1 MEGESGRLR
10 CVERFCPPYIEGQPR
25 YQMPHRSRSGVCC
38 LLPPFLSFCSLFV
51 YTAIAL
57 SLLSPQKLVLVR
69 HRTQLVRRIIP
80 KVLSCSLTYSVYC
93 AVPLAWSCSLLL
105 SPVFVIL
112 IVFLPACNCI
122 NFKSPPLSLLPL
134 RARCSAGPAIRAS
147 PPFHLPVIPPPV
159 SRSPSTS
166 HCPHSFPFIL
176 CLSIQSNPLAP
187 VRKNAYSPFTPPVR
201 RLRNLM
207 TRRAFRLLPLFSSH
221 NPLPFLRLRWSRF
234 LFFFSFIIITICVA
248 FPFTCPLSRLVTA
261 VTPFIPFVWL
271 LCLFLC

>member
-112 IVFLPACNCI
+112 IVLLPACNCI
-122 NFKSPPLSLLPL
+122 NFKSPSSLSHTSLSARAVRPDQRSEPLLS
-134 RARCSAGPAIRAS
+134 ST
-147 PPFHLPVIPPPV
+147 
-159 SRSPSTS
+159 SRSSFLPCHDPLQRATVHTLSHSSCAFPSSPT
-166 HCPHSFPFIL
+166 PWPQFVKTLIL
-176 CLSIQSNPLAP
+176 RS
-187 VRKNAYSPFTPPVR
+187 
-201 RLRNLM
+201 RLR
-207 TRRAFRLLPLFSSH
+207 
-221 NPLPFLRLRWSRF
+221 
-234 LFFFSFIIITICVA
+234 
-248 FPFTCPLSRLVTA
+248 
-261 VTPFIPFVWL
+261 
-271 LCLFLC
+271 